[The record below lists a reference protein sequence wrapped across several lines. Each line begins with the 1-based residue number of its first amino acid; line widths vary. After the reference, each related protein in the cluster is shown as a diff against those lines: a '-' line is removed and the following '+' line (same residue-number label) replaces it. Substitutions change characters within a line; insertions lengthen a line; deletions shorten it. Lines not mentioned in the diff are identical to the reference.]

1 MSEPKNTTEGQT
13 PITAPDATAGG
24 QQAEPER
31 TFSQSEVDALVGKR
45 LTRERAKFADYDE
58 LKEQAKA
65 FAEYERS
72 QLSELEQAQ
81 TRVTELEAER
91 DEANANATKTLI
103 RAAFIAEAAQAGVA
117 HPEDAYR
124 LAELTSVNVGED
136 GAITGVA
143 EVVKTLVDDG
153 RLVMVAQRQAPN
165 LDGGAGGGQ
174 RAVEQV
180 SSLTP
185 DELESAKKTGV
196 TPEQYAESKAAIA
209 ARRQR

>member
-1 MSEPKNTTEGQT
+1 MSEPKDTTEGQT
-13 PITAPDATAGG
+13 PITAPDVTGDG
-24 QQAEPER
+24 KQPEPER
-31 TFSQSEVDALVGKR
+31 TFSQSEVNTIIGDRISRV
-45 LTRERAKFADYDE
+45 RAKFADYDE
-58 LKEQAKA
+58 LKAKADA
-65 FAEYERS
+65 FAEYEHS

-143 EVVKTLVDDG
+143 EVVKTLVDAG

-165 LDGGAGGGQ
+165 LNGGAGGGQ
-174 RAVEQV
+174 WAIEQV
-180 SSLTP
+180 ASLTP
-185 DELESAKKTGV
+185 EELESAKKTGV